1 MARKQHRRRPR
12 YELPGVG
19 DCLGCGRSTVWG
31 GAMLRARG
39 STSDGFYVL
48 CEHCSAHY
56 SSLRTTAAHDSF
68 LDCLEEEFLRRIA
81 TQS

>member
-1 MARKQHRRRPR
+1 
-12 YELPGVG
+12 
-19 DCLGCGRSTVWG
+19 
-31 GAMLRARG
+31 MLRARG